1 VAVVNNDVE
10 PDPDWLERLL
20 GAAESSGTWFAT
32 GKLLETAQPGRIDGT
47 YDALCRGGCAW
58 RVGHGRPDG
67 PLWDGSRKIAFAPFT
82 AALFRVELFR
92 RVGVLDERFES
103 YLEDLD
109 FGLRCALQGYEGLYV
124 PQAVAYHQGSATLG
138 AWHKDTIRRIARNQV
153 LLVAKHFPG
162 AQLWRSGWAI
172 LVAQTLWGAVALR
185 HGRGGA
191 FLRGKLQGLRM
202 FRQMRREA
210 AWRAA
215 ELGRLAS
222 VLEQSEAEILEV
234 QRQSG
239 FDRYWRWYFALT

>member
-1 VAVVNNDVE
+1 
-10 PDPDWLERLL
+10 
-20 GAAESSGTWFAT
+20 
-32 GKLLETAQPGRIDGT
+32 
-47 YDALCRGGCAW
+47 
-58 RVGHGRPDG
+58 
-67 PLWDGSRKIAFAPFT
+67 LWDGSRKIAFAPFT